1 MVCVC
6 VCVCVMDELPESE
19 QKLESKQA
27 EKTGALGLITGV
39 LLDWTREMMSLVWG
53 VSIGCS

>member
-1 MVCVC
+1 
-6 VCVCVMDELPESE
+6 MDELPESE

-39 LLDWTREMMSLVWG
+39 LLDWTREMMSLWG